1 MIKGFHYKDGLY
13 FIRNKDNSV
22 SIVKIND
29 GDESQPTFTT
39 TIDEH
44 GWASII
50 SSVSAMGEDYGR
62 YYDALKWHNGI
73 DYQRICDYYGITL
86 HKVVRG
92 DNYCKNNGEESYI
105 NSSYY
110 AGGSKPDIFIGIYDD
125 MELEKISFFHELGHY
140 FEKLDRNMC
149 NSYDIEAE
157 AWRIG
162 LEKAKEFNVSF
173 TDNAIKWANDQLE
186 TYRVEDKQY
195 KIQFLYS
202 KSRCWLALYRIVE
215 W

>member
-1 MIKGFHYKDGLY
+1 
-13 FIRNKDNSV
+13 
-22 SIVKIND
+22 
-29 GDESQPTFTT
+29 
-39 TIDEH
+39 
-44 GWASII
+44 
-50 SSVSAMGEDYGR
+50 MGEDYGR

-195 KIQFLYS
+195 KISSVHGLLVD
-202 KSRCWLALYRIVE
+202 KSNATESYPIRTKEYPDNFYNMVQKYKQYVRFFRIFSGNFQLNPKPRMD
-215 W
+215 